1 MSNCNLSDET
11 SQWQLPRFPQ
21 TFLDRLKSLV
31 RWKDVLS
38 LLSIDRREAPMRL
51 YWLREHSVVVFEAV
65 GKRHLVDALAKKL
78 HGRCAVWQTVQ
89 SSRDRIYD
97 HVYRLSVEC
106 NAPLDRWTTK
116 VWLLTS
122 LVSVEFGHNF
132 KERFSPEQFP
142 TSLRHLAVNSS
153 RDLAQ
158 LPTQLESL
166 ELGNFMCN
174 IQLSRLVL
182 PRLTELKFGT
192 TRIISR
198 FNEPLDDVSF
208 ATQLPRLERM
218 DMFATFDRPLPPL
231 ERWPLTLTSLRFA
244 ALSQQLVA
252 WPNLR
257 ELVLEGDFRR
267 PLAETPLPALERLVL
282 RTRYES
288 ALSDSFI
295 AESLSL
301 TLPRLTELVL
311 ANAFNNTIAPGVL
324 PPLLKR
330 LEFGTSFDVPC
341 DRIALSGLP
350 LEMLSFG
357 YAFNQRLPDDWLP
370 ESLTALF
377 FGTSFCGDLPERL
390 PPRLQTLSFGAAFNR
405 PIDRQIARDRLPFL
419 CLLTVGFR
427 FAHTISRTDI
437 KVLRK

>member
-1 MSNCNLSDET
+1 MSSSCTPDET

-31 RWKDVLS
+31 RWEDVLS
-38 LLSIDRREAPMRL
+38 LVSVDRREAPMRL
-51 YWLREHSVVVFEAV
+51 YWLREHSIVVFEAV
-65 GKRHLVDALAKKL
+65 GYRHLVDAFAKKL

-89 SSRDRIYD
+89 SSRTRIYD

-106 NAPLDRWTTK
+106 NASLDRWTTK

-122 LVSVEFGHNF
+122 LVSIEFGRTF
-132 KERFSPEQFP
+132 KERFSPAQFP
-142 TSLRHLAVNSS
+142 ASLRHLAVNSS
-153 RDLAQ
+153 RDLAE

-166 ELGNFMCN
+166 ELGNFMWD

-182 PRLTELKFGT
+182 PHLTELKFGT

-198 FNEPLDDVSF
+198 FNEPLDHVSF

-218 DMFATFDRPLPPL
+218 DMFAMFDRPLPPL
-231 ERWPLTLTSLRFA
+231 ESWPLTLTSLRFA
-244 ALSQQLVA
+244 ALNQQLVA

-257 ELVLEGDFRR
+257 ELVLEGNFTR

-282 RTRYES
+282 RTRYE
-288 ALSDSFI
+288 AGLSSSFI
-295 AESLSL
+295 AESSL

-311 ANAFNNTIAPGVL
+311 ANAFNNTIAPDVL

-330 LEFGTSFDVPC
+330 LEFGASFDVPC
-341 DRIALSGLP
+341 ERIALSGLP
-350 LEMLSFG
+350 LEVLSFG
-357 YAFNQRLPDDWLP
+357 FSFNQRLLDDWLP
-370 ESLTALF
+370 ESLTALS

-390 PPRLQTLSFGAAFNR
+390 PPRLQTLSFGASFNR

-419 CLLTVGFR
+419 RLLTVGFR
-427 FAHTISRTDI
+427 FAQSISRTDI
-437 KVLRK
+437 KVFRK